1 MERSDNPAIVS
12 LKPNK
17 ENAMT
22 DLQISDV
29 MTDSALDDIKVIS
42 VDVISDALSII
53 DAALS
58 QMVKRELVSTSEVSD
73 LLLDVR
79 NLLTAAVRS

>member
-1 MERSDNPAIVS
+1 
-12 LKPNK
+12 
-17 ENAMT
+17 MT

-29 MTDSALDDIKVIS
+29 MTGSALDDIKVIS

-53 DAALS
+53 DSALS